1 MRQIQNSIKRNLCFP
16 LRITEAMG
24 KIFDHSLTLVEA
36 PMGYG
41 KTTAVREHIILT
53 SATLLWQNIYDA
65 SKAAFWGGFCLLFKG
80 LDSGRAHSLA
90 QLGFPDDSVSM
101 HAALTLIKS
110 IAMPKQTIIV
120 IDDFHL
126 VDTRETA
133 DFITF
138 LAANEIPN
146 LYIVLI
152 SRFFEFFNAEEL
164 SLKGYLHHIK
174 KESFEFSQKEIMDY
188 YKCCGINITASE
200 ADELYRF
207 TEGWISALYLL
218 MLNFK
223 ESGSLMTSANI
234 YELIGRTVYDP
245 FPDNTKSFLLSMSIY
260 DCFTLEQARYMTP
273 GVRIEGMIEEVTGK
287 NAFVMYDP
295 IQNSYHIHSI
305 FKNFLTNKLKS
316 MQESFLKEI
325 YQKAAGWYM
334 QTGDYLLS
342 MRYSYLGGDFDTLL
356 GSLELDRGQSINGEH
371 KEVLIKYFDACSME
385 DKIKHPYA
393 VLIYARRM
401 FMFNEISLFKENCEA
416 FMTIY
421 RNIKTGD
428 ADYKDRLL
436 GEYELQMSFGEY
448 NDIEKMSER
457 HKRASELLR
466 EPSRILDNH
475 SSWTYGSPSVLYLF
489 YRKSGALLKE
499 VNTMLEVMP
508 YYYNITGSHGRGA
521 GEIMSAERFYYMG
534 DFLNA
539 EIAMHKAY
547 QAAEET
553 SDIMLCTTF
562 LDIKLSFI
570 KGDFA
575 GMTTRFKKLRDN
587 IFENKWHMFLHT
599 IDICEAYIFS
609 CLHMNE
615 KVAAWV
621 KDGEFQST
629 RLFFPALAYLNIVY
643 GRVLLESGEYAKLLG
658 RAEQFLNMA
667 CVYPNL
673 LAQIYTYIYIAAA
686 SARISREDDAVSALG
701 QALNI
706 AAPDQV
712 YMPFAENGDMIKPLL
727 EELQAR
733 DKYPDDIPA
742 ILALCRQYHKA
753 GECMVRKNSAQ
764 GKASLTE
771 RENEIARLAAQGLSN
786 KEIGTHLYIS
796 ENTVKTQLKS
806 VFVKLG
812 INSRSLLLQELDV

>member
-1 MRQIQNSIKRNLCFP
+1 
-16 LRITEAMG
+16 
-24 KIFDHSLTLVEA
+24 
-36 PMGYG
+36 
-41 KTTAVREHIILT
+41 
-53 SATLLWQNIYDA
+53 
-65 SKAAFWGGFCLLFKG
+65 
-80 LDSGRAHSLA
+80 
-90 QLGFPDDSVSM
+90 
-101 HAALTLIKS
+101 
-110 IAMPKQTIIV
+110 
-120 IDDFHL
+120 
-126 VDTRETA
+126 
-133 DFITF
+133 
-138 LAANEIPN
+138 
-146 LYIVLI
+146 
-152 SRFFEFFNAEEL
+152 
-164 SLKGYLHHIK
+164 
-174 KESFEFSQKEIMDY
+174 
-188 YKCCGINITASE
+188 
-200 ADELYRF
+200 
-207 TEGWISALYLL
+207 
-218 MLNFK
+218 
-223 ESGSLMTSANI
+223 
-234 YELIGRTVYDP
+234 
-245 FPDNTKSFLLSMSIY
+245 
-260 DCFTLEQARYMTP
+260 
-273 GVRIEGMIEEVTGK
+273 
-287 NAFVMYDP
+287 
-295 IQNSYHIHSI
+295 
-305 FKNFLTNKLKS
+305 
-316 MQESFLKEI
+316 
-325 YQKAAGWYM
+325 
-334 QTGDYLLS
+334 
-342 MRYSYLGGDFDTLL
+342 
-356 GSLELDRGQSINGEH
+356 
-371 KEVLIKYFDACSME
+371 
-385 DKIKHPYA
+385 
-393 VLIYARRM
+393 
-401 FMFNEISLFKENCEA
+401 
-416 FMTIY
+416 
-421 RNIKTGD
+421 
-428 ADYKDRLL
+428 
-436 GEYELQMSFGEY
+436 
-448 NDIEKMSER
+448 
-457 HKRASELLR
+457 
-466 EPSRILDNH
+466 
-475 SSWTYGSPSVLYLF
+475 
-489 YRKSGALLKE
+489 
-499 VNTMLEVMP
+499 MP

-521 GEIMSAERFYYMG
+521 GEVMSAERFYYMG

-553 SDIMLCTTF
+553 SDIMLCATF

-587 IFENKWHMFLHT
+587 IYENKWHMFLHT
-599 IDICEAYIFS
+599 VDICEAYIFS

-712 YMPFAENGDMIKPLL
+712 YMPFAENADMIKPLL

-733 DKYPDDIPA
+733 DMYPDDIPA

-753 GECMVRKNSAQ
+753 EECMVRKNSAQ

-812 INSRSLLLQELDV
+812 INSRSLLLQELDG